1 MEGNVF
7 QQVEQHSDAA
17 PVRLF
22 FSMNPPPEVIHHLSA
37 IQSEVRKVLEAG
49 FNPERAVRWIRP
61 TQFHLTV
68 LFLGNVPVA
77 EIATLEMVANEV
89 MASFA
94 ELPILTLR
102 HIGSFPAFH
111 RPRVLW
117 VGCHSN
123 RLLEEIQSRFL
134 AAFSLKIPLKDNQRS
149 YPHLTIARFR
159 HLPSRFAER
168 MRVLSEKDWFPEC
181 VWRVNSV
188 SLMRSVPGPEGAEYA
203 CVSNFSPEI
212 RADHGS

>member
-1 MEGNVF
+1 MESEVF
-7 QQVEQHSDAA
+7 QKLEPHEDAA

-68 LFLGNVPVA
+68 LFLGNVPAA
-77 EIATLEMVANEV
+77 EIASFEMVANEV
-89 MASFA
+89 MASFT
-94 ELPILTLR
+94 ELPVLTLR
-102 HIGSFPAFH
+102 NIGSFPAFH

-117 VGCHSN
+117 VGCRAN
-123 RLLEEIQSRFL
+123 GLLEEIQSRFL
-134 AAFSLKIPLKDNQRS
+134 AAFSLKVPLKENQRS

-188 SLMRSVPGPEGAEYA
+188 SLMRSISGPEGTEYT
-203 CVSNFSPEI
+203 CLSNFSPEI
-212 RADHGS
+212 KAGNGS